1 MSLLSWERGLK
12 SIIKVDNINILC
24 RSSRGSVDWNPKTSP
39 RWLQRMV
46 APLVGAWIEINVSSN
61 IIKPLESLLSWER
74 GLKSSYIRN
83 INIRNCRSSRGSVD
97 WNIHISYIYI
107 SNTCRSSRGSVDWN
121 YKEVPQYELSYTV
134 APLVGAWI
142 EIFW

>member
-1 MSLLSWERGLK
+1 MVAPLVGAWIE
-12 SIIKVDNINILC
+12 I
-24 RSSRGSVDWNPKTSP
+24 TT
-39 RWLQRMV
+39 LQHCDIEALV

-97 WNIHISYIYI
+97 
-107 SNTCRSSRGSVDWN
+107 
-121 YKEVPQYELSYTV
+121 
-134 APLVGAWI
+134 
-142 EIFW
+142 